1 MMVGGDRTRFAP
13 AGLGLALLLTT
24 VAGCGAG
31 GIVMNSR
38 HLDDGLVIILPGIE
52 GRSLSNGSIRQALCD
67 ERIPL
72 AVQVYDWT
80 APLGP
85 LFNQCAY
92 ARNREAAAA
101 LARHIVEYRRQ
112 HPGGRVFLIGHS
124 GGTAIAAWAAEAL
137 PPGDRVDGIIM
148 LASSLSPG
156 YDLTEALHRAEMGIV
171 SFYSNHDD
179 ALLGAGTTLFGTM
192 DRVNGASA
200 GKVGFDGL
208 SPSYSIAAAKLF
220 QIRWS
225 QEMAKTG
232 YVGCHF
238 SCCSGEFIATYVA
251 PLTTAGRWD
260 SRLIANLGQKK
271 PTKVASLQ
279 AP

>member
-1 MMVGGDRTRFAP
+1 MVGRDRTHFAL
-13 AGLGLALLLTT
+13 AGLGLAVLLTT

-31 GIVMNSR
+31 GLVMNR
-38 HLDDGLVIILPGIE
+38 QHLDDGLVIVLPGIE
-52 GRSLSNGSIRQALCD
+52 GRSLSNASISLALCD
-67 ERIPL
+67 EQIPL

-101 LARHIVEYRRQ
+101 LARHIAEYRRE

-156 YDLTEALHRAEMGIV
+156 YDLTAAGRRAEMGIV
-171 SFYSNHDD
+171 SFYSGHDT
-179 ALLGAGTTLFGTM
+179 ALLGVGTTLFGTM
-192 DRVNGASA
+192 DRRNGEAA
-200 GKVGFDGL
+200 GKVGFNGR
-208 SPSYSIAAAKLF
+208 SASYSTAAKLF
-220 QIRWS
+220 QIPWS
-225 QEMAKTG
+225 QKMVRTG
-232 YVGCHF
+232 YIGCHF
-238 SCCSGEFIATYVA
+238 SCCSGKFIATYVA

-260 SRLIANLGQKK
+260 RQLIAKLGQER
-271 PTKVASLQ
+271 PIKVASLQ
-279 AP
+279 TP